1 MKASRASFEQLLAA
15 YEEQFQSQSAEIA
28 RRRRL
33 YENGE
38 VSKSFLM
45 SAERDLASTRAH
57 MMEVQQWIFEDDLA
71 LDEALAREDILRGP
85 ALGPNG
91 YAESQT
97 LIRFNGA
104 AKWSL
109 ADSAKIEKFF
119 LGRFG
124 RALMAFLSSREYRLW
139 RFAARWPDRLP
150 ARTSTSASRR
160 FGSPR
165 HESRVVN
172 VVRNTN
178 EILRGALSG
187 KERYFAEFI
196 LSAVEGLSMTQSE
209 GLRMTLR
216 ECHPERSEGSL
227 RSHQSTV
234 SVFGKTGKPT
244 RPMKG
249 SFSAGRFT
257 SIPKLNPATLNSNP
271 SSKPTNTPS
280 KP

>member
-1 MKASRASFEQLLAA
+1 MKASRAGFEQLLAA
-15 YEEQFQSQSAEIA
+15 YEEQFHSQSAEIA

-57 MMEVQQWIFEDDLA
+57 MMEVKQWIFEDDLA
-71 LDEALAREDILRGP
+71 LDEALAREEILRGP

-119 LGRFG
+119 LGQVG
-124 RALMAFLSSREYRLW
+124 HALMAFLSSREYRLW

-165 HESRVVN
+165 LKKN
-172 VVRNTN
+172 
-178 EILRGALSG
+178 
-187 KERYFAEFI
+187 
-196 LSAVEGLSMTQSE
+196 
-209 GLRMTLR
+209 
-216 ECHPERSEGSL
+216 
-227 RSHQSTV
+227 
-234 SVFGKTGKPT
+234 FG
-244 RPMKG
+244 
-249 SFSAGRFT
+249 F
-257 SIPKLNPATLNSNP
+257 
-271 SSKPTNTPS
+271 
-280 KP
+280 